1 MAGIAAR
8 AALGSFR
15 QSHRM
20 RIYVDYAHGGRLHLC
35 MPRLNIYVAD
45 DVYALAE
52 RWRGARNLSEICSRA
67 LREELQAAE
76 NGRTALNTLSRLRP
90 MSQLEAQVASRYQ
103 LKEVLVCETPDRP
116 GDLRDHLGIAA
127 AEYTD
132 SRLRDG
138 MHFVIGGGRQT
149 WSAVRALSPRSVRV
163 SISAMGVGQVDPHVL
178 HAHPNTLVT
187 IASLLYAP
195 RSTAVL
201 TGTDLE
207 THLASSPFAGAEG
220 GTLVLASC
228 APYAVDAPI
237 LQLLGSDVGKQLK
250 GSGAVGDFA
259 YHFLTEDGRDLAW
272 AAPSNS
278 SLLPADQ
285 IRRLIADPE
294 SRVVMVAGGQE
305 KLLTMRA
312 TFRARLCDTLIT
324 DRQTAQ
330 GLC

>member
-1 MAGIAAR
+1 
-8 AALGSFR
+8 
-15 QSHRM
+15 
-20 RIYVDYAHGGRLHLC
+20 

-52 RWRGARNLSEICSRA
+52 RWRGSKNLSEICARA

-76 NGRTALNTLSRLRP
+76 DGRTALNALSRLRP
-90 MSQLEAQVASRYQ
+90 MSQLEAEVASHYQ
-103 LKEVLVCETPDRP
+103 LKEVLVCETSGRP
-116 GDLRDHLGIAA
+116 GDLRDHIGIAA
-127 AEYTD
+127 AGYTD

-138 MHFVIGGGRQT
+138 MHFIIGGGRQT
-149 WSAVRALSPRSVRV
+149 WSVVRALSPRSLRL

-195 RSTAVL
+195 RSTAAL

-207 THLASSPFAGAEG
+207 THLASSRMGAEE

-228 APYAVDAPI
+228 APYTVDAPI
-237 LQLLGSDVGKQLK
+237 VKLLGTDVGEQLQ

-259 YHFLTEDGRDLAW
+259 YHFLTEDGRDLTW

-278 SLLPADQ
+278 SLLSADR
-285 IRRLIADPE
+285 IRHLIADPE
-294 SRVVMVAGGQE
+294 SRVVMVAGGKE
-305 KLLTMRA
+305 KLSTMRA